1 MRELISFLFLGFMAS
16 AYGYSQIDGQA
27 LNNHNRLISINDF
40 ENCVPNERVPGGV
53 LRFIA
58 QTRASDP
65 WLIDDLVDPQER
77 SYDEQRHRNLVKL
90 TEVLLDNSLT
100 AYALNPTIMQLLI
113 NSVKLANQK
122 TLGVLSRLI
131 LKKFSD
137 NLPTP
142 YTERWFVYDLF
153 HVVKEVLI
161 KANDRNLRMIGVSY
175 YRSWKQNHFASIFA
189 DAILE
194 DNADL
199 REESLEN
206 EIEDF
211 FERVQNENVGVIL
224 LRLTLCSGDFQ

>member
-113 NSVKLANQK
+113 NSVKRMPNERINKLA
-122 TLGVLSRLI
+122 
-131 LKKFSD
+131 
-137 NLPTP
+137 
-142 YTERWFVYDLF
+142 
-153 HVVKEVLI
+153 
-161 KANDRNLRMIGVSY
+161 
-175 YRSWKQNHFASIFA
+175 
-189 DAILE
+189 
-194 DNADL
+194 
-199 REESLEN
+199 
-206 EIEDF
+206 
-211 FERVQNENVGVIL
+211 
-224 LRLTLCSGDFQ
+224 CC